1 MELPPTD
8 FESAASASSAIPAR
22 VVKPILSRSLDVSH
36 GFVVGHGGQPAL
48 P

>member
-1 MELPPTD
+1 
-8 FESAASASSAIPAR
+8 